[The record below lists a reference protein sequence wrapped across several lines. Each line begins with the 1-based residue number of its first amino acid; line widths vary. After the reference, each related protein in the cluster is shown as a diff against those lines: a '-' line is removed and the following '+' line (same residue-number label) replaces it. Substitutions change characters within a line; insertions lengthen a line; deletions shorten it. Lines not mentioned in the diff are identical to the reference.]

1 MKFSLKSIATL
12 SAVSA
17 LVVAPIVAG
26 ARPAAA
32 QTAGMDGSYVGAG
45 ISAGVTSGDGQ
56 DSQFGGTIQGRLQ
69 VPNTPISARGAV
81 LFTDDT
87 SAIVP
92 TLTYDIPVSDRA
104 NVYAGAGY
112 SFVDSDGLQ
121 ASPLGNQDAFVL
133 TAGAETEVAPRVVVF
148 GDAKLG
154 FDAYQDSSN
163 PAVALQLGAGFRF

>member
-1 MKFSLKSIATL
+1 MKFSKIATL
-12 SAVSA
+12 SALAAV
-17 LVVAPIVAG
+17 VVAPIVAG

-32 QTAGMDGSYVGAG
+32 LPTGMEGTYVGAG
-45 ISAGVTSGDGQ
+45 VSAGVISGDGQ
-56 DSQFGGTIQGRLQ
+56 DSQFGGTIQGRIDIPN
-69 VPNTPISARGAV
+69 VPVSARGAV

-92 TLTYDIPVSDRA
+92 TLTYDIPISSRA
-104 NVYAGAGY
+104 NIYAGAGY

-121 ASPLGNQDAFVL
+121 TSPLGNQDSFVL

-154 FDAYQDSSN
+154 FDAYQQSSD
-163 PAVALQLGAGFRF
+163 PALALQVGAGFRF